1 MKKKVIVVGDS
12 GVGKTSLIYTL
23 VSRSAD
29 IKPTIGLEYHKY
41 KSDDLEL
48 TIWDTAGQEKYRS
61 ISISYFRM
69 ADAVIAVFDVTN
81 RASFESLGFW
91 IEKARDIAGDNVPII
106 VARNKTDLEDEAI
119 TDTEFYEWASQ
130 NRIEGCDTSCHA
142 KDTVKQ
148 LMDFVVQK
156 LRECEVVD
164 EKDVAKV
171 IPQESREKKCC

>member
-1 MKKKVIVVGDS
+1 MVGDS

-29 IKPTIGLEYHKY
+29 IKPTVGLEYHKY

-81 RASFESLGFW
+81 RTSFESLEFW
-91 IEKARDIAGDNVPII
+91 IEKARDIASDNVPII
-106 VARNKTDLEDEAI
+106 VARNKTDLEEEI
-119 TDTEFYEWASQ
+119 VTDTEFYEWASQ
-130 NRIEGCDTSCHA
+130 NGITGCDTSCHA
-142 KDTVKQ
+142 KETVKQ
-148 LMDFVVQK
+148 LMDFVVQR
-156 LRECEVVD
+156 LRECETPD
-164 EKDVAKV
+164 EKEVARV
-171 IPQESREKKCC
+171 VPQVSREKKCC